1 MRDHLGEIHAAGAA
15 RVIGMSGQS
24 PEAQAEAHERL
35 HLPFPLVSDQQG
47 RAAAA
52 LQLPTFDLAGRTY
65 LRRLTMVVREC
76 LVEHVFYPVFPPDTH
91 AHQVIAWLRTH

>member
-1 MRDHLGEIHAAGAA
+1 M
-15 RVIGMSGQS
+15 
-24 PEAQAEAHERL
+24 
-35 HLPFPLVSDQQG
+35 HLPFPLVSDEQS

-52 LQLPTFDLAGRTY
+52 LQLPTFDLAGRAY

-91 AHQVIAWLRTH
+91 AQQVVAWLRTH